1 MGTQISGGKDRGRRL
16 YSISADIR
24 PTSQK
29 LRLAIFSILKGLI
42 EPSRV
47 LDLYAGSGAF
57 GLEAL
62 SRGAAHADF
71 VEVNSRLCKI
81 IDMNIK
87 LLGYQGRA
95 KVIKAKVEKSFDTLL
110 KEYEDNFGGHD
121 GGYDLVFLDPP
132 YKKNPWEE
140 VLGNPIWDVLM
151 KPSGVL
157 IAEHSAGTALKENYN
172 NLISRQNRQY
182 GDSSIT
188 IFGLSAN

>member
-29 LRLAIFSILKGLI
+29 LRLAIFSILKGLT

-71 VEVNSRLCKI
+71 VEVNAKLCKI

-87 LLGYQGRA
+87 LLGYQDRA

-157 IAEHSAGTALKENYN
+157 IAEHSTGMALKEYYN

>member
-1 MGTQISGGKDRGRRL
+1 MGTQISGGKHRGRRL
-16 YSISADIR
+16 HSISADIR

-29 LRLAIFSILKGLI
+29 LRLAIFSILSFL
-42 EPSRV
+42 PDSPRV

-87 LLGYQGRA
+87 LLGYQDRA

-110 KEYEDNFGGHD
+110 TQYEDNFGGHD

-132 YKKNPWEE
+132 YIKNPWEE
-140 VLGNPIWDVLM
+140 VLSNPIWDVLM

-157 IAEHSAGTALKENYN
+157 IAEHSTDMILKDNYN
-172 NLISRQNRQY
+172 KLISRQNRNY

-188 IFGLSAN
+188 IFELSAN

>member
-1 MGTQISGGKDRGRRL
+1 MGTQISGGKHRGRRL
-16 YSISADIR
+16 HSISADIR

-29 LRLAIFSILKGLI
+29 LRLAIFSILSFL
-42 EPSRV
+42 PDSPRV

-71 VEVNSRLCKI
+71 VEVNAKLCKI

-87 LLGYQGRA
+87 LLGYQDRA
-95 KVIKAKVEKSFDTLL
+95 KVVKSKVEKSFDTLL
-110 KEYEDNFGGHD
+110 TQYEENFGGHD

-132 YKKNPWEE
+132 YIKNPWEE
-140 VLGNPIWDVLM
+140 VLSNPIWDVLM

-157 IAEHSAGTALKENYN
+157 IAEHSTDMILKDNYN
-172 NLISRQNRQY
+172 KLISRQNRNY

-188 IFGLSAN
+188 IFELSAN

>member
-1 MGTQISGGKDRGRRL
+1 MGTQISGGKHRGRRL
-16 YSISADIR
+16 HSISADIR
-24 PTSQK
+24 PPSQK
-29 LRLAIFSILKGLI
+29 LRLAIFSILSFL
-42 EPSRV
+42 PDSPRV

-71 VEVNSRLCKI
+71 VEVNAKLCKI

-87 LLGYQGRA
+87 LLGYQDRA
-95 KVIKAKVEKSFDTLL
+95 KVIKEKVEKSFDTLL
-110 KEYEDNFGGHD
+110 TQYEDNFGGHD

-132 YKKNPWEE
+132 YIKNPWEE
-140 VLGNPIWDVLM
+140 VLSNPIWDVLM

-157 IAEHSAGTALKENYN
+157 IADHSTDMILKDYYN
-172 NLISRQNRQY
+172 KLISRQNRNY

-188 IFGLSAN
+188 IFELSAN

>member
-87 LLGYQGRA
+87 LLGYQDRA

-110 KEYEDNFGGHD
+110 TQYEDNFGGHD

-132 YKKNPWEE
+132 YIKNPWEE
-140 VLGNPIWDVLM
+140 VLSNPIWDVLM

-157 IAEHSAGTALKENYN
+157 IAEHSTDMILKDNYN
-172 NLISRQNRQY
+172 KLISRQNRNY

-188 IFGLSAN
+188 IFELSAN

>member
-16 YSISADIR
+16 YSISEDIR

-29 LRLAIFSILKGLI
+29 LRLAIFSILSDLP
-42 EPSRV
+42 ESPRV

-71 VEVNSRLCKI
+71 VEVNARLCKI
-81 IDMNIK
+81 ISMNIK
-87 LLGYQGRA
+87 LLGYQDRA
-95 KVIKAKVEKSFDTLL
+95 QVMKAKVESSFDTLL
-110 KEYEDNFGGHD
+110 KQYEDNFGGHD

-132 YKKNPWEE
+132 YMKNPWEE

-151 KPSGVL
+151 KPTGVL
-157 IAEHSAGTALKENYN
+157 IAEHSGDMHLKDDYN
-172 NLISRQNRQY
+172 KLISRQNRKY

-188 IFGLSAN
+188 IFELLAN

>member
-1 MGTQISGGKDRGRRL
+1 MGTQISGGKHRGRRL
-16 YSISADIR
+16 HSISADIR

-29 LRLAIFSILKGLI
+29 LRLAIFSILSFL
-42 EPSRV
+42 PDSPRV

-71 VEVNSRLCKI
+71 VEVNAKLCKI

-87 LLGYQGRA
+87 LLGYQDRA

-110 KEYEDNFGGHD
+110 TQYEDNFGGHD

-132 YKKNPWEE
+132 YIKNPWEE
-140 VLGNPIWDVLM
+140 VLSNPMWDVLM
-151 KPSGVL
+151 QPSAVL
-157 IAEHSAGTALKENYN
+157 IAACFTN
-172 NLISRQNRQY
+172 
-182 GDSSIT
+182 
-188 IFGLSAN
+188 

>member
-29 LRLAIFSILKGLI
+29 LRLAIFSILTGLT
-42 EPSRV
+42 ESSRV

-62 SRGAAHADF
+62 SRGAVHTDF
-71 VEVNSRLCKI
+71 VEVNARLCKI

-87 LLGYQGRA
+87 LLGYQDRA
-95 KVIKAKVEKSFDTLL
+95 TVIKAKVEKSFDTLL
-110 KEYEDNFGGHD
+110 KQYEDNFDGHD

-140 VLGNPIWDVLM
+140 ILGNPVWDVLM

-157 IAEHSAGTALKENYN
+157 IAEHSTGIALKENYN

>member
-1 MGTQISGGKDRGRRL
+1 MGTQISGGKHRGRRL
-16 YSISADIR
+16 HSISADIR

-29 LRLAIFSILKGLI
+29 LRLAIFSILSFL
-42 EPSRV
+42 PDSPRV

-71 VEVNSRLCKI
+71 VEVNAKLCKI

-87 LLGYQGRA
+87 LLGYQDRA
-95 KVIKAKVEKSFDTLL
+95 KVIKEKVEKSFDTLL
-110 KEYEDNFGGHD
+110 TQYEDNFGGHD

-132 YKKNPWEE
+132 YIKNPWEE
-140 VLGNPIWDVLM
+140 VLSNPIWDVLM

-157 IAEHSAGTALKENYN
+157 IADHSTDMILKDYYN
-172 NLISRQNRQY
+172 KLISRQNRNY

-188 IFGLSAN
+188 IFELSAN

>member
-1 MGTQISGGKDRGRRL
+1 MGTQISGGKHRGRRL
-16 YSISADIR
+16 HSISADIR

-29 LRLAIFSILKGLI
+29 LRLAIFSILSFL
-42 EPSRV
+42 PDSPRV

-71 VEVNSRLCKI
+71 VEVNAKLCKI

-87 LLGYQGRA
+87 LLGYQDRA
-95 KVIKAKVEKSFDTLL
+95 KVVKSKVEKSFDTLL
-110 KEYEDNFGGHD
+110 TQYEDNFGGHD

-132 YKKNPWEE
+132 YIKNPWEE
-140 VLGNPIWDVLM
+140 VLSNPIWDVLM

-157 IAEHSAGTALKENYN
+157 IAEHSTDMILKDNYN
-172 NLISRQNRQY
+172 KLISRQNRNY

-188 IFGLSAN
+188 IFELSAN

>member
-1 MGTQISGGKDRGRRL
+1 MGTQISGGKHRGRRL
-16 YSISADIR
+16 HSISADIR

-29 LRLAIFSILKGLI
+29 LRLAIFSILSFL
-42 EPSRV
+42 PYSPRV

-71 VEVNSRLCKI
+71 VEVNAKLCKI

-87 LLGYQGRA
+87 LLGYQDRA
-95 KVIKAKVEKSFDTLL
+95 KVVKSKVEKSFDTLL
-110 KEYEDNFGGHD
+110 TQYEENFGGHD
-121 GGYDLVFLDPP
+121 GGYVLVFLDPP
-132 YKKNPWEE
+132 YIKNPWEE
-140 VLGNPIWDVLM
+140 VLSNPIWDVLM

-157 IAEHSAGTALKENYN
+157 IAEHSTDMILKDNYN
-172 NLISRQNRQY
+172 KLISRQNRNY

-188 IFGLSAN
+188 IFELSAN

>member
-87 LLGYQGRA
+87 LLGYQDRA

-157 IAEHSAGTALKENYN
+157 IAEHSTGMALKENYN

>member
-157 IAEHSAGTALKENYN
+157 IAEHSTGMALKENYN

>member
-87 LLGYQGRA
+87 LLGYQDRA

-121 GGYDLVFLDPP
+121 GGYALVFLDPP

-157 IAEHSAGTALKENYN
+157 IAEHSTGMALKENYN